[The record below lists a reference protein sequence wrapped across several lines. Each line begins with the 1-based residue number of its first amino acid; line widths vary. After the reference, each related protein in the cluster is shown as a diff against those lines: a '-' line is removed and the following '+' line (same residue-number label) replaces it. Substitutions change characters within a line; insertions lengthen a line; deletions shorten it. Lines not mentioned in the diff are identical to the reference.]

1 MRLEYSTFDA
11 KTKFSEVVRLVRSG
25 KSITITYRGKPV
37 AEIRP
42 LKEEKSTLEEHL
54 AELERRGALTSAKGR
69 KPLKPIAHRP
79 GALERFLEDRSR
91 F

>member
-1 MRLEYSTFDA
+1 MGLEYSTFEA

-25 KSITITYRGKPV
+25 KSITITYRGEPV

-42 LKEEKSTLEEHL
+42 LMEEKSTLKEHL
-54 AELERRGALTSAKGR
+54 AELERRGALTPAKSR